1 MNPAHNPILA
11 QVHADVWHANTL
23 ATAPAQVLPTG
34 DAALDAQL
42 PGGGWPVGALSE
54 ILQPAGVHSE
64 WRLLLPALAHSGS
77 GAVVLVGPPQPP
89 FAPAL
94 AAQGLHTRRLL
105 WVAATLPAQRLWAAE
120 QALRCADVDAV
131 LAWLPQARADQL
143 RRLQMAAASFNKL
156 LWVLRPEQVQHD
168 SSPAVLRVWV
178 CPWRGVRPQ
187 SQQAV
192 PLGCPWRMRPWR
204 MGWRCVCSSAGAPRW
219 RRPCTCTHAAHRW
232 RRVCC
237 AAWPTRTGAAARA
250 ETGAHPCT
258 GLPYGPRLM
267 HPMCRQHPPWWTRW
281 PPGPGMRCSSPHW
294 WRRWMVC
301 WCWRCQAANACLAG
315 GTGCC
320 SNYLSQIC
328 HLRTPDVR
336 KQLHL

>member
-1 MNPAHNPILA
+1 MNPAHNTILA

-94 AAQGLHTRRLL
+94 TAQGLHTRRLL

-178 CPWRGVRPQ
+178 VPVGVPVADASMADGLALRVLKRRGPPLAQALHLHARSPVLARLLAASQCEPALPWLQHERQVQPPVQGQ
-187 SQQAV
+187 EQEH
-192 PLGCPWRMRPWR
+192 
-204 MGWRCVCSSAGAPRW
+204 
-219 RRPCTCTHAAHRW
+219 THALDCLTAH
-232 RRVCC
+232 
-237 AAWPTRTGAAARA
+237 A
-250 ETGAHPCT
+250 
-258 GLPYGPRLM
+258 
-267 HPMCRQHPPWWTRW
+267 
-281 PPGPGMRCSSPHW
+281 
-294 WRRWMVC
+294 
-301 WCWRCQAANACLAG
+301 
-315 GTGCC
+315 
-320 SNYLSQIC
+320 
-328 HLRTPDVR
+328 
-336 KQLHL
+336 